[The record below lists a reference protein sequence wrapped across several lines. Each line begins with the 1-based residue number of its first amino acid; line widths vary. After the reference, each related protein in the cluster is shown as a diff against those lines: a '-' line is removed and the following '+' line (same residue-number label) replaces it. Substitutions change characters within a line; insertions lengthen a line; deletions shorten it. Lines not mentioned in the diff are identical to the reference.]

1 MRSLAFLVL
10 SSALV
15 QNIRAIPVADNIN
28 QVIIMLANIIVIKGI
43 IALIFVNNHNH
54 KDQLIIIILLTH
66 TITMKETRGILN

>member
-15 QNIRAIPVADNIN
+15 RAIPVADNIN
-28 QVIIMLANIIVIKGI
+28 QVIIMLAVIIGTI
-43 IALIFVNNHNH
+43 IIIFINNHNH